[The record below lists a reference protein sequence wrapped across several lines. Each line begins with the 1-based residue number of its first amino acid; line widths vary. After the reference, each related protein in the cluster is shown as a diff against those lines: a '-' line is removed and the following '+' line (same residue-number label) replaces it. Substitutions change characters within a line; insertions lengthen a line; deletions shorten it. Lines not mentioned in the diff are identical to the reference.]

1 MTALG
6 RMAQA
11 LRTFASDVTEGFFEI
26 THNGF
31 ALLGLAV
38 AFALITLVARPE
50 LRQAGEER
58 LMGWLQARHIAAL
71 GLQPEPTAVERAT
84 AAHLAGLPDQQAAV
98 ATWLSRKYRV
108 APEPLAVLVAEAYD
122 IGERTRLDPTLILAI
137 MAVESSF
144 NPFAQSSVGAQGLMQ
159 VMTKVHSDKYESF
172 GGTLAAFDP
181 VANLR
186 VGVKVLQ
193 ECIARAG
200 SVEAG
205 LRFYV
210 GAANLESDGGYAG
223 KVLAE
228 HARLR
233 QIADG
238 RRVPTLPVVPPP
250 AAIQPPVMQPAHS
263 IPVDA
268 VAPPKALPPAADKVA
283 LLATS

>member
-1 MTALG
+1 
-6 RMAQA
+6 
-11 LRTFASDVTEGFFEI
+11 
-26 THNGF
+26 
-31 ALLGLAV
+31 
-38 AFALITLVARPE
+38 VARLVQE
-50 LRQAGEER
+50 AWGLGKKAG
-58 LMGWLQARHIAAL
+58 
-71 GLQPEPTAVERAT
+71 VE
-84 AAHLAGLPDQQAAV
+84 
-98 ATWLSRKYRV
+98 
-108 APEPLAVLVAEAYD
+108 
-122 IGERTRLDPTLILAI
+122 PTLILAI
-137 MAVESSF
+137 MAVEASF

-159 VMTKVHSDKYESF
+159 VMTKVHSDNYESF

-210 GAANLESDGGYAG
+210 GAANLESDGGYAS

-233 QIADG
+233 QVADG

-268 VAPPKALPPAADKVA
+268 VAPPKTLPPAADKVA